1 MLIYQRV
8 GTIKKAGLSSFYS
21 VGPGHAVHACIK
33 YRIIERVIHYANSP
47 HEMYAHS
54 AYYLRCADFLYH
66 VKRELLDD
74 IEATEYSNSFGR
86 TLVNV

>member
-47 HEMYAHS
+47 HEM
-54 AYYLRCADFLYH
+54 
-66 VKRELLDD
+66 ELLDD